1 MKKAISA
8 ILSLVI
14 LATPLFTICFSAEA
28 DQQLYKGELGEET
41 YFTMDFETGEFT
53 LYCASDANKSIS
65 SDEIF
70 SKLND
75 SNKTIDCVKSIV
87 VTEGINFLDI
97 GMFNGFKNA
106 RAVTLPKSLKRI
118 CIGAFS
124 NCESLKTVNYGG
136 TKQQWSSVVIDRD
149 NDVLKNASFNYS
161 CNVLSNGYGSEYS
174 NDGIIEFNAGRTE
187 RDSVKGVFNYYTGVL
202 TLSGK
207 GEIYVNGNSGIHADE
222 YISFFSPEIS
232 SGVNYVNK
240 VIIGE
245 GITKIS
251 SEFFEYYIN
260 LSKVSIPKSLKSIGG
275 YSFYRCDRLQ
285 NVYYAGN
292 YADWKDIKIAEDN
305 DELLKAKVHFASKV
319 SAKGLT
325 YTLSETG
332 RAYDG
337 KSHTPTVTVKDKY
350 GRRLKKGT
358 DYTVTMDG
366 GRKAVGKYKVFIKL
380 KGEYTGQKTMYFT
393 IKPKGTSISKIN
405 ARKKGF
411 TVIWKTQKTQTDGY
425 QVQYSTSSNFT
436 KPKTITLKKNTNYA
450 KKITNLKGKKK
461 YYVRVRTY
469 KTVTFKGES
478 LKIYSGWSKAKAVTT
493 K

>member
-1 MKKAISA
+1 MKKTVSI
-8 ILSLVI
+8 ILSLAI
-14 LATPLFTICFSAEA
+14 IATMALSGLYTPAGENVYKSSCGQYA
-28 DQQLYKGELGEET
+28 DYEINKDTGLLTVNGVGLITAHKDLKNDLYYGNVNP
-41 YFTMDFETGEFT
+41 DF
-53 LYCASDANKSIS
+53 
-65 SDEIF
+65 
-70 SKLND
+70 
-75 SNKTIDCVKSIV
+75 VKSIV
-87 VTEGINFLDI
+87 ISEGVTMINERL
-97 GMFNGFKNA
+97 FNYLKCA
-106 RAVTLPKSLKRI
+106 ESITLPKSLKRI
-118 CIGAFS
+118 CSNAFDGCS
-124 NCESLKTVNYGG
+124 SLKTVNYGG
-136 TKQQWSSVVIDRD
+136 NEKEFSKIKLDENNEAIINAKKNYNIAIFKAD
-149 NDVLKNASFNYS
+149 NYDYYISLFQSDL
-161 CNVLSNGYGSEYS
+161 C
-174 NDGIIEFNAGRTE
+174 T
-187 RDSVKGVFNYYTGVL
+187 SVKAGSNITCQLNYYTGIMKIE
-202 TLSGK
+202 GK
-207 GEIYVNGNSGIHADE
+207 GETFDFSKGNSLNFLASLYKDNEEAQICANAFADE
-222 YISFFSPEIS
+222 
-232 SGVNYVNK
+232 
-240 VIIGE
+240 IIVSE
-245 GITKIS
+245 GITKINS
-251 SEFFEYYIN
+251 SLFEN
-260 LSKVSIPKSLKSIGG
+260 FNRVKAVKLPKSLKSIGG
-275 YSFYRCDRLQ
+275 YSFYRCDSLQ

-292 YADWKDIKIAEDN
+292 YADWKNIKIAEDN

-319 SAKGLT
+319 SAKSLT

-436 KPKTITLKKNTNYA
+436 NPKTITLKKNTNYA
-450 KKITNLKGKKK
+450 KKITNLKSKKK

-469 KTVTFKGES
+469 KTVTFKGEP